1 MLADERASTGHL
13 RGREVRGGAPGE
25 EEQCARAH
33 TSWPFWLLG
42 LPPRSSRAKSSHEG
56 WALGLRE
63 EMRGSALVRRVSS
76 GWCGARGAVWSGCV
90 RAVVQEDGR
99 RSEGSEEEMQW
110 RMEAVLAVRRGVV
123 GALASGDARVRR
135 ACAAVRGGARA
146 EAGWWRVPRRGLRAS
161 WECGCGLFS
170 KMSTTMCLSRVHSC
184 VSRLCVFLPYDFKLY
199 IIMLYLESAMSLA
212 GAKCITVCALYARS
226 PFWPRVPTPVIKC
239 SRYPTRLDIACAS
252 KESGGARNSVWHYHI
267 EYNVILLNRISFYW

>member
-33 TSWPFWLLG
+33 TSWPFWLLWP
-42 LPPRSSRAKSSHEG
+42 PPRSSRAKSSHEG

-161 WECGCGLFS
+161 WECGCGLLGETLEGDGRWVGSLLDGVPLDQHLEDRVAELGKRSTDPDPRIFS
-170 KMSTTMCLSRVHSC
+170 SDH
-184 VSRLCVFLPYDFKLY
+184 VFTAEWCKKTENFPS
-199 IIMLYLESAMSLA
+199 EPS
-212 GAKCITVCALYARS
+212 
-226 PFWPRVPTPVIKC
+226 
-239 SRYPTRLDIACAS
+239 
-252 KESGGARNSVWHYHI
+252 SV
-267 EYNVILLNRISFYW
+267 R

>member
-161 WECGCGLFS
+161 WECGCGLFLPEIIS
-170 KMSTTMCLSRVHSC
+170 LHATSSDLFRKVTLQKNPAVAPIERSQPLPEGGRTMAFPLR
-184 VSRLCVFLPYDFKLY
+184 
-199 IIMLYLESAMSLA
+199 IISNKQTDPAM
-212 GAKCITVCALYARS
+212 
-226 PFWPRVPTPVIKC
+226 IK
-239 SRYPTRLDIACAS
+239 
-252 KESGGARNSVWHYHI
+252 NSSSI
-267 EYNVILLNRISFYW
+267 

>member
-161 WECGCGLFS
+161 WECGCGLFDG
-170 KMSTTMCLSRVHSC
+170 
-184 VSRLCVFLPYDFKLY
+184 RL
-199 IIMLYLESAMSLA
+199 
-212 GAKCITVCALYARS
+212 
-226 PFWPRVPTPVIKC
+226 
-239 SRYPTRLDIACAS
+239 
-252 KESGGARNSVWHYHI
+252 
-267 EYNVILLNRISFYW
+267 

>member
-123 GALASGDARVRR
+123 GTLASGDARVRR

-161 WECGCGLFS
+161 WECGCGLYSGGS
-170 KMSTTMCLSRVHSC
+170 KGTPESLSRQRFEAMLSDGRAGDVGLSRVRA
-184 VSRLCVFLPYDFKLY
+184 V
-199 IIMLYLESAMSLA
+199 
-212 GAKCITVCALYARS
+212 
-226 PFWPRVPTPVIKC
+226 
-239 SRYPTRLDIACAS
+239 
-252 KESGGARNSVWHYHI
+252 
-267 EYNVILLNRISFYW
+267 NR

>member
-161 WECGCGLFS
+161 WECGCGLFNE
-170 KMSTTMCLSRVHSC
+170 R
-184 VSRLCVFLPYDFKLY
+184 
-199 IIMLYLESAMSLA
+199 
-212 GAKCITVCALYARS
+212 
-226 PFWPRVPTPVIKC
+226 
-239 SRYPTRLDIACAS
+239 
-252 KESGGARNSVWHYHI
+252 
-267 EYNVILLNRISFYW
+267 

>member
-146 EAGWWRVPRRGLRAS
+146 EAGWWRVPRRLLRA
-161 WECGCGLFS
+161 
-170 KMSTTMCLSRVHSC
+170 KR
-184 VSRLCVFLPYDFKLY
+184 D
-199 IIMLYLESAMSLA
+199 LA
-212 GAKCITVCALYARS
+212 DEGVDEEAQLAALVVKGQR
-226 PFWPRVPTPVIKC
+226 
-239 SRYPTRLDIACAS
+239 
-252 KESGGARNSVWHYHI
+252 I
-267 EYNVILLNRISFYW
+267 ERIV

>member
-1 MLADERASTGHL
+1 MLADERASTEHP

-161 WECGCGLFS
+161 WECGCGL
-170 KMSTTMCLSRVHSC
+170 
-184 VSRLCVFLPYDFKLY
+184 
-199 IIMLYLESAMSLA
+199 
-212 GAKCITVCALYARS
+212 
-226 PFWPRVPTPVIKC
+226 
-239 SRYPTRLDIACAS
+239 
-252 KESGGARNSVWHYHI
+252 
-267 EYNVILLNRISFYW
+267 